1 MLLKMKK
8 IILLL
13 AVICV
18 FFSVTPEN
26 AATAKSKYKKIT
38 VSATS
43 YCELGR
49 TATGFDYRSNPKA
62 KAIAVDPRVIPL
74 GSKVYIPGYGYA
86 IARDVGGRIKGKV
99 IDVHF
104 KTRKQ
109 SINWGRKKIKIKVY
123 HN

>member
-1 MLLKMKK
+1 MKK

-13 AVICV
+13 AVITV
-18 FFSVTPEN
+18 LFSGLPEN
-26 AATAKSKYKKIT
+26 SATAKSKYKNIT

-49 TATGFDYRSNPKA
+49 TATGFDYRTNPKA

-74 GSKVYIPGYGYA
+74 GSKVYVPGYGTA
-86 IARDVGGRIKGKV
+86 IARDVGGRIKGKI

-109 SINWGRKKIKIKVY
+109 AITWGRKKIKIKVY
-123 HN
+123 SY

>member
-1 MLLKMKK
+1 MLKMKK
-8 IILLL
+8 IILLIAII
-13 AVICV
+13 AVLLSGI
-18 FFSVTPEN
+18 PMN
-26 AATAKSKYKKIT
+26 AAAAKSKYRNIT

-86 IARDVGGRIKGKV
+86 IARDVGGRIKGKI

-109 SINWGRKKIKIKVY
+109 SINWGRKRIKIKVY

>member
-1 MLLKMKK
+1 MKK
-8 IILLL
+8 IILLIAMIAVLL
-13 AVICV
+13 AGI
-18 FFSVTPEN
+18 PEN
-26 AATAKSKYKKIT
+26 AATAKSKYKNIT

-49 TATGFDYRSNPKA
+49 TATGFNYKKYPTA

-74 GSKVYIPGYGYA
+74 GSKVYVPGYGYA

-99 IDVHF
+99 IDVHY

-109 SINWGRKKIKIKVY
+109 AIKWGRKKIKVRVY

>member
-1 MLLKMKK
+1 MKK
-8 IILLL
+8 IIILIAAIIVL
-13 AVICV
+13 
-18 FFSVTPEN
+18 FSSLPQN
-26 AATAKSKYKKIT
+26 SATAKTKYKNIT

-49 TATGFDYRSNPKA
+49 TATGFDYRKYPKA

-86 IARDVGGRIKGKV
+86 IARDVGGRIKGKI

-104 KTRKQ
+104 KTKKQ
-109 SINWGRKKIKIKVY
+109 AIIWGRKKVKIRVY